1 MKIPRLLF
9 TAAASGSGK
18 TLCTCGFLQA
28 LKNRSLEVV
37 SFKCGPDYIDPM
49 FHTKVIGTKSRNLDT
64 FFTDED
70 TTRFLLEKNAA
81 NADVAVIEG
90 VMGYYDGLAGISV
103 SASAWDL
110 ADTTRTPAVLLVN
123 CKGMSVSIVPFIK
136 GFLEY
141 KENSHIQGVI
151 LNRISGM
158 LYPRV
163 KEMIEKQLP
172 LKVYGYL
179 PELKD
184 CLLESRHLGLV
195 LPEEIEDLQM
205 QLDLLAETMEKTVDI
220 DGLLHLAASAEEM
233 ESSERFQQYEPE
245 QENQGELPYA
255 GVRIGVAR
263 DEAFCFFYED
273 NLDYLREQGV
283 QLVEFSPLHDKN
295 LPRDLDGLML
305 NGGYPELYAKKLSQ
319 NTAML
324 EDIRLAI
331 EYGLVTTA
339 ECGGFMY
346 LHESMEDMEG
356 RAWPMVGTVSGR
368 VWKTP
373 RLTRFGY
380 ITLQGGTAFGREIGP
395 MNAHEFHYFDSDC
408 CGEDWH
414 AEKPLSTRGWDC
426 IHAKDTLFAG
436 FPHIYYY
443 ANDEFPKAFLEKCLE
458 KRRIKNAW

>member
-1 MKIPRLLF
+1 MKIPRLMI
-9 TAAASGSGK
+9 TAASSGSGK
-18 TLCTCGFLQA
+18 TLCTCGLLQA
-28 LKNRSLEVV
+28 LKNRSLDVV

-70 TTRFLLEKNAA
+70 TTRFLLQKNAA
-81 NADVAVIEG
+81 QADVAVIEG

-110 ADTTRTPAVLLVN
+110 ADTTKTPAVLLVN

-141 KENSHIQGVI
+141 KKDSHIKGVI

-158 LYPRV
+158 LYPRI

-172 LKVYGYL
+172 VKVYGYL

-205 QLDLLAETMEKTVDI
+205 QLDTLAEAMEKSVDI
-220 DGLLHLAASAEEM
+220 DGLLQLAAEAEEL
-233 ESSERFQQYEPE
+233 EAGEKYTAYEQRQADAQLE
-245 QENQGELPYA
+245 QTKEEYPYM
-255 GVRIGVAR
+255 GLKIGVAR

-273 NLDYLREQGV
+273 NLDWLREQGAE
-283 QLVEFSPLHDKN
+283 LVEFSPLHDAH
-295 LPRDLDGLML
+295 LPKQLDGLIL
-305 NGGYPELYAKKLSQ
+305 NGGYPELYARGLSS
-319 NTAML
+319 NKTML
-324 EDIRLAI
+324 ADIRMAI

-346 LHESMEDMEG
+346 LQESMEDMEG
-356 RAWPMVGTVSGR
+356 RAWPMAGVITGR
-368 VWKTP
+368 AWKTP

-380 ITLQGGTAFGREIGP
+380 ITRLLDRRQGR
-395 MNAHEFHYFDSDC
+395 
-408 CGEDWH
+408 
-414 AEKPLSTRGWDC
+414 
-426 IHAKDTLFAG
+426 
-436 FPHIYYY
+436 
-443 ANDEFPKAFLEKCLE
+443 
-458 KRRIKNAW
+458 